1 MLSYLLRATLFERAK
16 NLFKI
21 RGSYS
26 SVCKTSATLELN
38 SFFLT
43 GAPLFCLFINKKE
56 GREKPD
62 SPLHK
67 GLHAPIP
74 PPPALGRRGAKHK
87 QARSTAKQDKIL
99 LA

>member
-38 SFFLT
+38 SFFLKS
-43 GAPLFCLFINKKE
+43 PLFCLFINKKE

-74 PPPALGRRGAKHK
+74 PALGRRGAKHK